1 MNQVIYDGPPVA
13 DLPKV
18 EISKDE
24 VLNDD
29 ENDEL
34 AILAGVGGDLVLPG
48 IGNGG
53 QGGALRNSGEQ
64 LEYTMTS
71 FLKREN
77 DQTASNLVP
86 AQTGEYLDQNSSYA
100 GGSRSQ
106 MSNSQYRGRA

>member
-13 DLPKV
+13 EIPKV

-53 QGGALRNSGEQ
+53 QDGALRNSGEQ

-77 DQTASNLVP
+77 D
-86 AQTGEYLDQNSSYA
+86 
-100 GGSRSQ
+100 
-106 MSNSQYRGRA
+106 